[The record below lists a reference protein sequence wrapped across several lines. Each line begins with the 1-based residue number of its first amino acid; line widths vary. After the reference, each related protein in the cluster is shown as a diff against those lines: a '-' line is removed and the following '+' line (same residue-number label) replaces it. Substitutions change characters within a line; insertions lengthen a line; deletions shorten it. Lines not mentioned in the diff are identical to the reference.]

1 VGTASVAKAGQ
12 VMTVL
17 GPLPAGELGVTD
29 AHDHLALRSPALVGQ
44 EFDDPDKAV
53 KEVLD
58 ARATGLNSIVEV
70 TPIGLGRKPEL
81 MRRVARETG
90 VHIIGATGFHRDAHY
105 KSGHWVYDASD
116 EMLRDRMITDIER
129 GMHPSDWDDPALPLD
144 EARAG
149 VIKMG
154 ASYQR
159 VSRQE
164 RRRLEAAALAALRTG
179 VAILCHTE
187 VGTAGDEIIDIVEAA
202 GLPANRLILAHPDR
216 NPDPEIHAELAE
228 RGVYLEYDTAGR
240 VKYRPDSELLRLVS
254 EVLGAG
260 FGDRILLGLDLGRR
274 DYFRAYDGGPGMR
287 YLLGTFVPRL
297 ERRVG
302 AEAVRRILVD
312 NPARAFALAP
322 AQ

>member
-1 VGTASVAKAGQ
+1 MSVTNTS
-12 VMTVL
+12 VVLTVR
-17 GPLPAGELGVTD
+17 GMLPAEQLGITD
-29 AHDHLALRSPALVGQ
+29 SHDHLALRSPALAGQ

-53 KEVLD
+53 EEVLD
-58 ARATGLNSIVEV
+58 ARETGLASIVEV
-70 TPIGLGRKPEL
+70 TPIGLGRRPAL
-81 MRRVARETG
+81 LRHVAEATG
-90 VHIIGATGFHRDAHY
+90 VNVIGATGFHRDAHY
-105 KSGHWVYDASD
+105 KPGHWVYDLSD
-116 EMLRDRMITDIER
+116 DELRNRMVTDISR

-159 VSRQE
+159 VSKQE
-164 RRRLEAAALAALRTG
+164 RRRLEAAVEVARQTG

-187 VGTAGDEIIDIVEAA
+187 VGTAGDEIIDICTAA
-202 GLPANRLILAHPDR
+202 GLAPNRLILAHTDR
-216 NPDPEIHAELAE
+216 NPDPEVHFDLCA

-240 VKYRPDSELLRLVS
+240 IKYRPDSELLRLIS
-254 EVLGAG
+254 EVVGAG
-260 FGDRILLGLDLGRR
+260 HGDRILLGLDLGRR

-287 YLLGTFVPRL
+287 YLMATFVPRL
-297 ERRVG
+297 ERRIG

-312 NPARAFALAP
+312 NPARAFALAQ

>member
-1 VGTASVAKAGQ
+1 MTGVAADPGE
-12 VMTVL
+12 VLTVL
-17 GPLPAGELGVTD
+17 GPLPASELGVTD
-29 AHDHLALRSPALVGQ
+29 SHDHLALRSPALAGQ
-44 EFDDPDKAV
+44 EFDDPDKAIE
-53 KEVLD
+53 EVLD
-58 ARATGLNSIVEV
+58 ARATGVNAIVEV
-70 TPIGLGRKPEL
+70 TPIGLGRNPEL
-81 MRRVARETG
+81 LRRVARETG
-90 VHIIGATGFHRDAHY
+90 VHVVGATGFHRDAHY
-105 KSGHWVYDASD
+105 QSGHWVYDAARD
-116 EMLRDRMITDIER
+116 ELRDRMVTDIER
-129 GMHPSDWDDPALPLD
+129 GMHPSDWDDPGLPLD

-159 VSRQE
+159 VSKQE
-164 RRRLEAAALAALRTG
+164 RRRLEAAAEAALRTG

-187 VGTAGDEIIDIVEAA
+187 VGTAGDDIIDICESV
-202 GLPANRLILAHPDR
+202 GLAANRLILAHPDR
-216 NPDPEIHAELAE
+216 NPDPEVHADLAA

-297 ERRVG
+297 ERRIG